1 MKRFYIKVRL
11 YQVGNTSEIKQLG
24 EAEKRGL
31 QYMLLG
37 QKKKYY
43 TAAQNSI
50 DVRKISLCQILQEI
64 KRRATHTILVR
75 LALPKNIYVDIK

>member
-1 MKRFYIKVRL
+1 
-11 YQVGNTSEIKQLG
+11 
-24 EAEKRGL
+24 
-31 QYMLLG
+31 MLLG
-37 QKKKYY
+37 QKKKKFY

-50 DVRKISLCQILQEI
+50 NVREISLCQILQEI